1 MSHKMIR
8 DYQAHCGLRNHLCQA
23 FRLVSTGQIITSHRL
38 RVRISSER
46 GTSASW
52 INTNSS
58 KKVLCRQKQRVC
70 LVSLKVPCLQLM
82 PIILENQWKLRKW
95 VYLRPT
101 LHSQKPAQTS
111 ISQNA
116 QKLME
121 SMVSHLKSL
130 VSSVKKTELQLYQED
145 VVPPTKDWKALY
157 QWDHRFSLIFITTW
171 KD

>member
-1 MSHKMIR
+1 MLFLKIVLKIDNMSHKMIR
-8 DYQAHCGLRNHLCQA
+8 DYQAPCGLRNHLCQA
-23 FRLVSTGQIITSHRL
+23 FRLVSTGQMITFHPL

-58 KKVLCRQKQRVC
+58 KMVLCRQKLRVC

-82 PIILENQWKLRKW
+82 PIILEKQ
-95 VYLRPT
+95 
-101 LHSQKPAQTS
+101 S

-130 VSSVKKTELQLYQED
+130 ISSVKKTELQLYQD
-145 VVPPTKDWKALY
+145 VVPPTKD
-157 QWDHRFSLIFITTW
+157 
-171 KD
+171 

>member
-8 DYQAHCGLRNHLCQA
+8 DYQAPCGLRNHLCQA
-23 FRLVSTGQIITSHRL
+23 FWLVSTVQMITSHRL

-58 KKVLCRQKQRVC
+58 KKVLCRQKLRVC

-82 PIILENQWKLRKW
+82 PIILEKQWKLRKW

-116 QKLME
+116 LKLME
-121 SMVSHLKSL
+121 SMVSFEVTSKLSEEKWTPVVPRRRCTSNERLKSII
-130 VSSVKKTELQLYQED
+130 SV
-145 VVPPTKDWKALY
+145 
-157 QWDHRFSLIFITTW
+157 R
-171 KD
+171 